1 VTRTLWVAVRI
12 TIVLTV
18 LLGFIYPIGMVIVAH
33 VLFPHEANG
42 SLINHNGQVVGSELI
57 GQNFS
62 SQKYFHP
69 RPAAAGDKGYDASNS
84 SGSNLGPTNK
94 TLIDTVRKRLK
105 DTEETEGG
113 VPASSVPI
121 DMVTASGSGLDPDI
135 SQADAL
141 LQVDRVARARGI
153 SADTVRQLIDQN
165 TDGRWIGIFGEPA
178 VNVLTLNL
186 ALDNLSAGQKQAS
199 EPAGKMAAAGQ

>member
-1 VTRTLWVAVRI
+1 MTRTFWVAVRL
-12 TIVLTV
+12 TIVLTI
-18 LLGFIYPIGMVIVAH
+18 LLGFIYPIGMVIVGH
-33 VLFPHEANG
+33 VLFPSEASG
-42 SLINHNGQVVGSELI
+42 SLISRAGKVVGSEVI

-69 RPAAAGDKGYDASNS
+69 RPSAAGDKGYDASNS

-105 DTEETEGG
+105 DTEEAEG
-113 VPASSVPI
+113 VPASGVPI

-135 SQADAL
+135 SPADAL
-141 LQVDRVARARGI
+141 LQVDRVAHARGM
-153 SADTVRQLIDQN
+153 SADTVRQLIEQN
-165 TDGRWIGIFGEPA
+165 TEGRWIGIFGEPA

-186 ALDNLSAGQKQAS
+186 ALDNLGAAEKQAS
-199 EPAGKMAAAGQ
+199 RPAGRMAAADQ

>member
-1 VTRTLWVAVRI
+1 MSRAFWTAVRM
-12 TIVLTV
+12 TIVLTIV
-18 LLGFIYPIGMVIVAH
+18 LGFIYPIGMVIVGH

-42 SLINHNGQVVGSELI
+42 SLISHDGQILGSDLI

-69 RPAAAGDKGYDASNS
+69 RPSAAGDKGYDASNS

-105 DTEETEGG
+105 DTEEAEG
-113 VPASSVPI
+113 VTASSVPI

-135 SQADAL
+135 SPADAL
-141 LQVDRVARARGI
+141 LQADRVAHARGI
-153 SADTVRQLIDQN
+153 SADAVRQLIEQN
-165 TDGRWIGIFGEPA
+165 TEGRWMGVFGEPA

-186 ALDNLSAGQKQAS
+186 ALDNLGAGPKQAS
-199 EPAGKMAAAGQ
+199 QPAGKMAAAGQ

>member
-1 VTRTLWVAVRI
+1 M

-18 LLGFIYPIGMVIVAH
+18 LLGFIYPIGMVVMGH
-33 VLFPHEANG
+33 VLFPHEAKG
-42 SLINHNGQVVGSELI
+42 SLVQRDGVVVGSSLI

-69 RPAAAGDKGYDASNS
+69 RPSAAGDKGYDASNS

-105 DTEETEGG
+105 DTEETEN

-135 SQADAL
+135 SPADAL
-141 LQVDRVARARGI
+141 LQADRIARARGI
-153 SADTVRQLIDQN
+153 SQDTVRQLIDQN
-165 TDGRWIGIFGEPA
+165 TDGRWMGIFGEPA
-178 VNVLTLNL
+178 VNVLALNI
-186 ALDNLSAGQKQAS
+186 ALDSLGGGQKQAS
-199 EPAGKMAAAGQ
+199 QPSGTMAAVGK

>member
-1 VTRTLWVAVRI
+1 MTRALWIAVRM
-12 TIVLTV
+12 TIVLTI
-18 LLGFIYPIGMVIVAH
+18 LLGFIYPIGMVVVGH
-33 VLFPHEANG
+33 VLFPHEARG
-42 SLINHNGQVVGSELI
+42 SLISHDGQIIGSELI

-69 RPAAAGDKGYDASNS
+69 RPSAAGDKGYDASNS

-105 DTEETEGG
+105 DTEEAEG

-135 SQADAL
+135 SPADAL
-141 LQVDRVARARGI
+141 LQADRVAHARGI

-165 TDGRWIGIFGEPA
+165 TEGRWIGIFGEPV
-178 VNVLTLNL
+178 VNVLKLNL
-186 ALDNLSAGQKQAS
+186 ALDNLGAGQKQTS
-199 EPAGKMAAAGQ
+199 QPAGRMAAAGQ